1 MLTSL
6 TKQTDRLM
14 SFMKLILKV
23 SIGAA
28 RLKGKQ
34 AAGSRQQAAVVSTA
48 VGNSYEL
55 GVSSTCPRILAQK
68 SIGKWH

>member
-34 AAGSRQQAAVVSTA
+34 AAGSRQQW
-48 VGNSYEL
+48 
-55 GVSSTCPRILAQK
+55 CPLL
-68 SIGKWH
+68 

>member
-28 RLKGKQ
+28 RQQ
-34 AAGSRQQAAVVSTA
+34 AAGSSSAI
-48 VGNSYEL
+48 GNSYEL